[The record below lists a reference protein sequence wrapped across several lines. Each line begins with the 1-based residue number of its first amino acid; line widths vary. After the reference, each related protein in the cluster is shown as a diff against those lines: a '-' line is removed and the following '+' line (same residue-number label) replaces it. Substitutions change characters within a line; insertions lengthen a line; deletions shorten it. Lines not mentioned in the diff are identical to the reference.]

1 MLSSHS
7 LPETQ
12 AALALSIF
20 FATFIYEDGATLLAA
35 TLSAGGSL
43 DPRIGLLSTF
53 LGIWVGDMGLY
64 GLGSSFGRRT
74 AQSRW
79 LQKYLSPESLAK
91 AEGWFARH
99 GSLALVMSRAIPGS
113 RLPLYVAAGALR
125 LPIRLFARITGI
137 CSAVWVSAIFAIWRF
152 VPKAASGHQRLLP
165 WMLTA
170 LVLFAPWL
178 LNKSAR
184 SLGGW
189 VRIRGTLRDCPTAS
203 YGLRPRGSRVAV
215 GPRIPTGMLSD

>member
-35 TLSAGGSL
+35 TLSASGSL
-43 DPRIGLLSTF
+43 DPRIGLLTTF

-79 LQKYLSPESLAK
+79 LQKYLRPESLAK
-91 AEGWFARH
+91 AE
-99 GSLALVMSRAIPGS
+99 
-113 RLPLYVAAGALR
+113 
-125 LPIRLFARITGI
+125 
-137 CSAVWVSAIFAIWRF
+137 AVVCRNMDRW
-152 VPKAASGHQRLLP
+152 P
-165 WMLTA
+165 W
-170 LVLFAPWL
+170 
-178 LNKSAR
+178 S
-184 SLGGW
+184 
-189 VRIRGTLRDCPTAS
+189 
-203 YGLRPRGSRVAV
+203 
-215 GPRIPTGMLSD
+215 

>member
-35 TLSAGGSL
+35 TLAAGGSL
-43 DPRIGLLSTF
+43 DPRIGLLTTF
-53 LGIWVGDMGLY
+53 LGIWLGDMGLY

-79 LQKYLSPESLAK
+79 LQRYLRPESLAK
-91 AEGWFARH
+91 AEGWFAKH
-99 GSLALVMSRAIPGS
+99 GPLALVMSRAIPGS

-125 LPIRLFARITGI
+125 LPVRLFAKTTAV

-152 VPKAASGHQRLLP
+152 IPQASSGHQKLLP

-170 LVLFAPWL
+170 VVLFAPWL
-178 LNKSAR
+178 LSKSAK

-189 VRIRGTLRDCPTAS
+189 IRTRETLRDCSTVS
-203 YGLRPRGSRVAV
+203 YRLRLRASRVAV
-215 GPRIPTGMLSD
+215 DPQMPTGMLSD

>member
-7 LPETQ
+7 FPETQ

-43 DPRIGLLSTF
+43 DPRIGLLATF

-79 LQKYLSPESLAK
+79 LQKYLRPESLAK
-91 AEGWFARH
+91 AERWFLKH
-99 GSLALVMSRAIPGS
+99 GSFALVMSRAIPGS

-125 LPIRLFARITGI
+125 LPVRLFAKTTAV

-152 VPKAASGHQRLLP
+152 IPKVSFGHQRLLP
-165 WMLTA
+165 WLLTA

-178 LNKSAR
+178 LSKTAR
-184 SLGGW
+184 SLGG
-189 VRIRGTLRDCPTAS
+189 RFRNRESGRD
-203 YGLRPRGSRVAV
+203 SRAV
-215 GPRIPTGMLSD
+215 GLCAL

>member
-1 MLSSHS
+1 MLSFHS
-7 LPETQ
+7 IPETQ

-20 FATFIYEDGATLLAA
+20 LATFIYEDGATLLAA
-35 TLSAGGSL
+35 TLSASGGL
-43 DPRIGLLSTF
+43 DPRIGLLTTF

-79 LQKYLSPESLAK
+79 LQKYLRPESLAK
-91 AEGWFARH
+91 AEEWFAKH
-99 GSLALVMSRAIPGS
+99 GSFALVMSRAIPGS

-125 LPIRLFARITGI
+125 LPVRLFAKTTAV

-152 VPKAASGHQRLLP
+152 VPKASSGHKKLLP
-165 WMLTA
+165 WLLTA
-170 LVLFAPWL
+170 LVLFIPL
-178 LNKSAR
+178 LLSRSAR

-189 VRIRGTLRDCPTAS
+189 VRKRESARNHE
-203 YGLRPRGSRVAV
+203 AV
-215 GPRIPTGMLSD
+215 GVCAL

>member
-1 MLSSHS
+1 MVFSHS
-7 LPETQ
+7 LPQTQ

-35 TLSAGGSL
+35 TASASGAL
-43 DPRIGLLSTF
+43 DPRIGLMTAF

-74 AQSRW
+74 AESPR
-79 LQKYLSPESLAK
+79 LQKYLTPESLAR

-125 LPIRLFARITGI
+125 LPVRLFARITAV
-137 CSAVWVSAIFAIWRF
+137 CSAVWVCAIFAIWRS
-152 VPKAASGHQRLLP
+152 VPKTSSGYQRLLP
-165 WMLTA
+165 WLLTA
-170 LVLFAPWL
+170 VVLFAPWL
-178 LNKSAR
+178 LGRSAKSIGSWIHNRESLRERPTVSLCAR
-184 SLGGW
+184 
-189 VRIRGTLRDCPTAS
+189 
-203 YGLRPRGSRVAV
+203 
-215 GPRIPTGMLSD
+215 

>member
-1 MLSSHS
+1 MLSFHS

-20 FATFIYEDGATLLAA
+20 LATFIYEDGATLLAA
-35 TLSAGGSL
+35 TLSASGSL
-43 DPRIGLLSTF
+43 DPRIGLLTTF

-79 LQKYLSPESLAK
+79 LQKYLRPESLAK
-91 AEGWFARH
+91 AEEWFAKH
-99 GSLALVMSRAIPGS
+99 GSFALVMSRAIPGS

-125 LPIRLFARITGI
+125 LPVRLFAKTTAV

-152 VPKAASGHQRLLP
+152 VPKASSGHKKLLP
-165 WMLTA
+165 WLLTA
-170 LVLFAPWL
+170 LVLFTPWL
-178 LNKSAR
+178 LSKSAR

-189 VRIRGTLRDCPTAS
+189 VRKRKSARD
-203 YGLRPRGSRVAV
+203 YEAV
-215 GPRIPTGMLSD
+215 GVCAL

>member
-20 FATFIYEDGATLLAA
+20 LATFIYEDGATLLAA

-64 GLGSSFGRRT
+64 GLGCSLGRRT
-74 AQSRW
+74 VQWRW
-79 LQKYLSPESLAK
+79 LQKYLRPESFVKAEVWLAK
-91 AEGWFARH
+91 H
-99 GSLALVMSRAIPGS
+99 GSFALVMSRAIPGT

-125 LPIRLFARITGI
+125 LPVGLFAKTTAI
-137 CSAVWVSAIFAIWRF
+137 CSAFWVSAIFAIWRF
-152 VPKAASGHQRLLP
+152 VPQTSSGHPKLLP
-165 WMLTA
+165 WLLTA
-170 LVLFAPWL
+170 VLLLAPWL
-178 LNKSAR
+178 LSKTAR
-184 SLGGW
+184 SLRGW
-189 VRIRGTLRDCPTAS
+189 IRMRKSDRDNA
-203 YGLRPRGSRVAV
+203 AV
-215 GPRIPTGMLSD
+215 GLCAL

>member
-35 TLSAGGSL
+35 TLSASGSL
-43 DPRIGLLSTF
+43 DPRIGLLTTF

-74 AQSRW
+74 ARSRC
-79 LQKYLSPESLAK
+79 LRKYFRPESLAK
-91 AEGWFARH
+91 AERWFARH
-99 GSLALVMSRAIPGS
+99 GSWALVLSRAIPGS

-125 LPIRLFARITGI
+125 LPFRMFAKTTAA
-137 CSAVWVSAIFAIWRF
+137 CSAVLGCANFA
-152 VPKAASGHQRLLP
+152 
-165 WMLTA
+165 
-170 LVLFAPWL
+170 
-178 LNKSAR
+178 
-184 SLGGW
+184 
-189 VRIRGTLRDCPTAS
+189 
-203 YGLRPRGSRVAV
+203 GLRVGS
-215 GPRIPTGMLSD
+215 

>member
-1 MLSSHS
+1 MPLFHS

-12 AALALSIF
+12 AALALLIF
-20 FATFIYEDGATLLAA
+20 LATFIYEDGATLLAA
-35 TLSAGGSL
+35 TLSASGGL
-43 DPRIGLLSTF
+43 DPRIGLLTTF
-53 LGIWVGDMGLY
+53 LGIWLGDMGLY

-79 LQKYLSPESLAK
+79 LQKYLRPESLAK
-91 AEGWFARH
+91 AEGWFAKH

-125 LPIRLFARITGI
+125 LPVRLFARTTMV

-152 VPKAASGHQRLLP
+152 IPKTSFGHQRLLP
-165 WMLTA
+165 WLLTA

-178 LNKSAR
+178 LSKTAR
-184 SLGGW
+184 SLGG
-189 VRIRGTLRDCPTAS
+189 RFRNRESARD
-203 YGLRPRGSRVAV
+203 SRAV
-215 GPRIPTGMLSD
+215 GLCAL

>member
-35 TLSAGGSL
+35 TLSASGSL
-43 DPRIGLLSTF
+43 DPRIGLLTTF

-79 LQKYLSPESLAK
+79 LQKYLRPESLAK
-91 AEGWFARH
+91 AERWFVKH
-99 GSLALVMSRAIPGS
+99 GSFALVMSRAIPGS

-125 LPIRLFARITGI
+125 LPFRLFAKTTAA
-137 CSAVWVSAIFAIWRF
+137 CSAVWVCAIFAIWRF
-152 VPKAASGHQRLLP
+152 IPKTSSGHQRLFP
-165 WMLTA
+165 WLLTA
-170 LVLFAPWL
+170 LVLFAQWL
-178 LNKSAR
+178 LSKGAGSLRGWFRKCQSAR
-184 SLGGW
+184 D
-189 VRIRGTLRDCPTAS
+189 RE
-203 YGLRPRGSRVAV
+203 AV
-215 GPRIPTGMLSD
+215 GLCAL

>member
-1 MLSSHS
+1 MLFFHS

-35 TLSAGGSL
+35 TLSASGGL
-43 DPRIGLLSTF
+43 DPRIGLLATF

-79 LQKYLSPESLAK
+79 LQKYLRPESLAK

-125 LPIRLFARITGI
+125 LPFRLFAKTTAV
-137 CSAVWVSAIFAIWRF
+137 CSAVWVCAIFAIWRF
-152 VPKAASGHQRLLP
+152 VPKTSSGHQKFLP
-165 WMLTA
+165 WLITA
-170 LVLFAPWL
+170 IVLFAPWL
-178 LNKSAR
+178 LGKTAVSVGGRFRNRESAR
-184 SLGGW
+184 
-189 VRIRGTLRDCPTAS
+189 D
-203 YGLRPRGSRVAV
+203 SRAV
-215 GPRIPTGMLSD
+215 GLCAL

>member
-1 MLSSHS
+1 MLSSHL
-7 LPETQ
+7 LPETE

-43 DPRIGLLSTF
+43 DPRIGLLATF

-79 LQKYLSPESLAK
+79 LHKYLRPGSLAK
-91 AEGWFARH
+91 AERWFLKH
-99 GSLALVMSRAIPGS
+99 GSFALVMSRAIPGS

-125 LPIRLFARITGI
+125 LPVRMFAKTTAV

-152 VPKAASGHQRLLP
+152 IPKTSSGHQKLLP
-165 WMLTA
+165 WLLTA
-170 LVLFAPWL
+170 LVLFVPWL
-178 LNKSAR
+178 LSKSAG
-184 SLGGW
+184 SLGRW
-189 VRIRGTLRDCPTAS
+189 FRRRQSARDPE
-203 YGLRPRGSRVAV
+203 AV
-215 GPRIPTGMLSD
+215 GLCAL

>member
-1 MLSSHS
+1 MLSYHS

-43 DPRIGLLSTF
+43 DPRIGLLTTF

-74 AQSRW
+74 AQSHW
-79 LQKYLSPESLAK
+79 LQKYLRPESLAN
-91 AEGWFARH
+91 AEGWFLKH
-99 GSLALVMSRAIPGS
+99 GSFALVMSRAIPGS

-125 LPIRLFARITGI
+125 LPVRLFAKTTAV

-152 VPKAASGHQRLLP
+152 IPKTSSGHHKLLP
-165 WMLTA
+165 WLLTA
-170 LVLFAPWL
+170 VVLFAPWL
-178 LNKSAR
+178 LSKSAR
-184 SLGGW
+184 SVGRL
-189 VRIRGTLRDCPTAS
+189 VRKRDRA
-203 YGLRPRGSRVAV
+203 RDHVAV
-215 GPRIPTGMLSD
+215 GLCAP

>member
-1 MLSSHS
+1 MFSFHS
-7 LPETQ
+7 MPETQ

-43 DPRIGLLSTF
+43 DPWIGLLTTI

-79 LQKYLSPESLAK
+79 LQKYLRPESLAK

-99 GSLALVMSRAIPGS
+99 GSRALVMSRAIPGS

-125 LPIRLFARITGI
+125 LPVGLFAKTTAV
-137 CSAVWVSAIFAIWRF
+137 CSAVWVSAIFAIWR
-152 VPKAASGHQRLLP
+152 VIPKVSSGHRRLFP
-165 WMLTA
+165 WLLTA
-170 LVLFAPWL
+170 LLLFSPWL
-178 LNKSAR
+178 LSKTVR
-184 SLGGW
+184 SLGRRFRNRKSG
-189 VRIRGTLRDCPTAS
+189 
-203 YGLRPRGSRVAV
+203 AV
-215 GPRIPTGMLSD
+215 GLCAL

>member
-7 LPETQ
+7 LLETQ

-20 FATFIYEDGATLLAA
+20 FATFVYEDGATLLAA
-35 TLSAGGSL
+35 TLSASGSL
-43 DPRIGLLSTF
+43 DPRVGLLTTF

-79 LQKYLSPESLAK
+79 LQKYLRPESLAK
-91 AEGWFARH
+91 AERWFAKH

-125 LPIRLFARITGI
+125 FPVRLFAKTTAV

-152 VPKAASGHQRLLP
+152 IPKTSSGHQKLLP
-165 WMLTA
+165 WLLTA
-170 LVLFAPWL
+170 LVLLAPWL
-178 LNKSAR
+178 LSKSAG
-184 SLGGW
+184 SLGG
-189 VRIRGTLRDCPTAS
+189 RFRKRQSAPDPG
-203 YGLRPRGSRVAV
+203 AV
-215 GPRIPTGMLSD
+215 GLCAL